1 MVIKTVKLFSSLSG
15 FNYRFFQF
23 SSVRQLSASRSYVEI
38 TKAAVETKSYENIP
52 DLLTS
57 LKYSS
62 QNPNP
67 FSFLSGF
74 TSNQRENVVDEILR
88 SLGTVRPRSRP
99 HIVYR
104 LLLSYTLQG
113 PNPLPL
119 ALAVLQH
126 TLRSGC
132 LPIPQTYLLLST
144 AWLECRSQART
155 VSNILLE
162 MQSIGYS
169 PDCGICNYLILSLC
183 KVDQFK
189 EALRVLKGMGG
200 TGCIPNLDTYGTL
213 IGEMCNRGMTTGII
227 EMVKE
232 MVTRV
237 RLNPRQEIVTKVVA
251 AMRGDKE
258 IWKAVEM
265 IEFLES
271 EAVYVGF
278 EAYDLVLK
286 QCLECHQFILA
297 GKLVIRMTERGFI
310 PYIRLRQRL
319 IEALASIGELELASA
334 VRHRLA
340 ELHS

>member
-1 MVIKTVKLFSSLSG
+1 MVIRTAKLFSSLNA
-15 FNYRFFQF
+15 FNYRFFWF

-38 TKAAVETKSYENIP
+38 TKAAVETKSYDKIP
-52 DLLTS
+52 DLLTP

-74 TSNQRENVVDEILR
+74 ISNQRANVVNEILK
-88 SLGTVRPRSRP
+88 SVGTLRPRSCS

-113 PNPLPL
+113 PNPFPL

-126 TLRSGC
+126 TLRAGC

-144 AWLECRSQART
+144 AWLECRSQS

-169 PDCGICNYLILSLC
+169 PDCGICNYLMLSLC
-183 KVDQFK
+183 RVDQFK

-200 TGCIPNLDTYGTL
+200 AGCIPNLDSYGTL
-213 IGEMCNRGMTTGII
+213 IGEMCDRRMTTDMI

-232 MVTRV
+232 MVIRV
-237 RLNPRQEIVTKVVA
+237 RLNPRQETVVKVVA

-258 IWKAVEM
+258 IWKAVQM

-271 EAVYVGF
+271 EAVNVGF
-278 EAYDLVLK
+278 DAYDLVLK
-286 QCLECHQFILA
+286 KCLECHQFVLA
-297 GKLVIRMTERGFI
+297 GKLVMRMTGRGFI
-310 PYIRLRQRL
+310 PYISLRQRL
-319 IEALASIGELELASA
+319 IEALARIGELELASA
-334 VRHRLA
+334 VRQRLGQ
-340 ELHS
+340 LNS